1 MLDKTIGWLSCTAE
15 TGYIESVGNDKT
27 VIKCIRNSI
36 CKDKVLFYMPKM
48 YLGEFHN
55 CYY

>member
-1 MLDKTIGWLSCTAE
+1 MLDKTTGWLSCTAE
-15 TGYIESVGNDKT
+15 TGYIESVGDDET

-36 CKDKVLFYMPKM
+36 CKGKVLLYMPKM

-55 CYY
+55 C